1 MKDYKKVVQAVD
13 LLQESGVPFILVR
26 RDDVQGK
33 HANRVD
39 MYGMYPDIK
48 ACMISAMVRFGR
60 VIMESG
66 YNEMTTAGELQNISL
81 QAVSKLLG
89 SKEGQHEEENS

>member
-1 MKDYKKVVQAVD
+1 MKDYKKINEVVN
-13 LLQESGVPFILVR
+13 LLQESGVPFVLVR

-39 MYGMYPDIK
+39 MRGMYPDVK
-48 ACMISAMVRFGR
+48 ACMISAMVRLGR
-60 VIMESG
+60 VIMDNG
-66 YNEMTTAGELQNISL
+66 YNDLDTAGELQNISL

-89 SKEGQHEEENS
+89 SKEGQHEKENS

>member
-1 MKDYKKVVQAVD
+1 MKDNKKINKAVNV
-13 LLQESGVPFILVR
+13 LQGSNVPFVLVR
-26 RDDVQGK
+26 RDDVNGT

-39 MYGMYPDIK
+39 MRGMYPDVK
-48 ACMISAMVRFGR
+48 ACMISAMVRFGK

-66 YNEMTTAGELQNISL
+66 YDELATASELQNISL

-89 SKEGQHEEENS
+89 SKERRHEEANS

>member
-1 MKDYKKVVQAVD
+1 MKDNKKINETVNW
-13 LLQESGVPFILVR
+13 LRGSNVPFILVR
-26 RDDVQGK
+26 RDDEQGK

-39 MYGMYPDIK
+39 MYGMYPDVK
-48 ACMISAMVRFGR
+48 ACMISAMVRLGR

-66 YNEMTTAGELQNISL
+66 YDELTTAGELQNISL

-89 SKEGQHEEENS
+89 SKKEKDEEKHS